1 MTSATAYLDFVTS
14 RATPSKDDR
23 HKASLNLASIDSW
36 LSADLGI
43 LRVFETGSWSHG
55 TAVAPWSDVD
65 YFTSM
70 PLARPDNSATD
81 LESLRKSLV
90 TRFPG
95 TWIRITRPAVAITFA
110 NAPDVEITPAHL
122 TTDGDYLIPNPQGQ
136 GWIRSNPLKH
146 NEYVNQTRDQI
157 SEAKRFIRLLKE
169 WKYQQRVP
177 ISSLYLEMRA
187 AKYLRE
193 HKPFLML
200 WDLAGFFGDL
210 KRSELTDMND
220 PTLFNGRRIVACSPS
235 ESTNAI
241 RAVDIAAR
249 ASELAR
255 SCEKN
260 DNQGLAR
267 EALQILFER

>member
-1 MTSATAYLDFVTS
+1 MTTATAYLEFVIST
-14 RATPSKDDR
+14 ATPSAENR
-23 HKASLNLASIDSW
+23 RKASLNRASIDSW
-36 LSADLGI
+36 LSEDLGI

-55 TAVAPWSDVD
+55 TAAAPWSDVD

-70 PLARPDNSATD
+70 PGARPNVSATD
-81 LESLRKSLV
+81 LESLRRSLA

-95 TWIRITRPAVAITFA
+95 TWVRVTRPAVAITFDSG
-110 NAPDVEITPAHL
+110 PDVEITPAHL
-122 TTDGDYLIPNPQGQ
+122 TTDGDYLIPDPQGK

-157 SEAKRFIRLLKE
+157 PEAKRFIRLLKE

-187 AKYLRE
+187 AQYLRE

-200 WDLAGFFGDL
+200 WDLAGFFDDL
-210 KRSELTDMND
+210 KRSGLADMND
-220 PTLFNGRRIVACSPS
+220 PSLFNGRRIVSCSPS
-235 ESTNAI
+235 DSTRAI

-255 SCEKN
+255 SCDQNKN
-260 DNQGLAR
+260 QELAR
-267 EALQILFER
+267 EALQILFEP